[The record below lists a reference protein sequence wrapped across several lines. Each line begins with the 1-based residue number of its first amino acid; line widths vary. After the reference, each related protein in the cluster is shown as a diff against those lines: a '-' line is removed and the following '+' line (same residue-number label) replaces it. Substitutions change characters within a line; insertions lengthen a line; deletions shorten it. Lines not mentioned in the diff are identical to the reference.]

1 MSKARR
7 LLDDCFLHDRD
18 RLRHADAL
26 RLLDERLEPVAGI
39 EEVLLAEALGRVLA
53 EDVCAPRPIPAF
65 TNSAIDGYAFAH
77 ASLKDDATRLRLAG
91 RAAAGHAP
99 VSALK
104 AGEAARIFTGAV
116 MPEGA
121 DSCIMQ
127 EDVEVEGEF
136 VVVPPG
142 LKPGANTRKAGEDL
156 QEGEPAARTGARL
169 RPQELAAIAST
180 GRDRIRC
187 FRPLRVALVSTG
199 DEIVRPGAPLAH
211 GQVYDSNH
219 VLLLSLLQTVAAE
232 TVDFGV
238 LPDDADA
245 VRNAVGRAAEECD
258 VILST
263 GGASRGEADHI
274 VSTIQE
280 LGTLHA
286 WQIAVKPGRPLAV
299 GQIGDTVFFG
309 LPGNPVAVFVTFLLY
324 ARPMLAKLQGANWHE
339 PRRFPLPAGF
349 AMPKKKADRREFWRG
364 WIEEGAG
371 RPVLRKFA
379 RDGSALI
386 SGLRWAEGL
395 IEVAEEVTEV
405 RPGDILSFIPFTEF
419 GLPPR

>member
-1 MSKARR
+1 MTQARR

-26 RLLDERLEPVAGI
+26 ALMDARLKPIAGI
-39 EEVLLAEALGRVLA
+39 EDVALAAGLGRVLA
-53 EDVCAPRPIPAF
+53 EDVIAPRPIPAF
-65 TNSAIDGYAFAH
+65 TNSAVDGYAFAH
-77 ASLKDDATRLRLAG
+77 GSLGPGPTKLRLTG

-99 VSALK
+99 ASALGP
-104 AGEAARIFTGAV
+104 GEAARIFTGAV

-127 EDVEVEGEF
+127 EDVEVAGDV

-142 LKPGANTRKAGEDL
+142 LKAGANTRKAGEDL
-156 QEGEPAARTGARL
+156 QAGEPAARAGARL

-180 GRDRIRC
+180 GHDRIRC
-187 FRPLRVALVSTG
+187 YRRLRVALVSTG
-199 DEIVRPGAPLAH
+199 DEIVRPGAALAH

-219 VLLLSLLQTVAAE
+219 ALLLALLQTVAAD
-232 TVDFGV
+232 TVDYGV
-238 LPDDADA
+238 LPDDAA
-245 VRNAVGRAAEECD
+245 VVHDAVGRAAGDCD

-274 VSTIQE
+274 VSTIQDM
-280 LGTLHA
+280 GTLHA

-324 ARPMLAKLQGANWHE
+324 ARPMLARLQGAAWHE

-349 AMPKKKADRREFWRG
+349 AMPKKKPDRREFWRG
-364 WIEEGAG
+364 WIEHEAG
-371 RPVLRKFA
+371 RPVLKKFA

-386 SGLRWAEGL
+386 SGLRQAEGL
-395 IEVAEEVTEV
+395 IEVAEHVTEV
-405 RPGDILSFIPFTEF
+405 KPGDPLDFIPFTEF

>member
-1 MSKARR
+1 MSQPRR

-18 RLRHADAL
+18 RLRHAEAL
-26 RLLDERLEPVAGI
+26 KLMDERLAPVAAI
-39 EEVLLAEALGRVLA
+39 EEVALVAGLGRVLA
-53 EDVCAPRPIPAF
+53 EDVIAPRPIPAF
-65 TNSAIDGYAFAH
+65 ANSAVDGYAFAH
-77 ASLKDDATRLRLAG
+77 ASLGPEPTRLKLAG

-99 VSALK
+99 ASALR

-136 VVVPPG
+136 VIVPPG

-156 QEGEPAARTGARL
+156 QAGEFAARTGTRL

-187 FRPLRVALVSTG
+187 YRPLKVALVSTG
-199 DEIVRPGAPLAH
+199 DEIVRPGAPLGH

-219 VLLLSLLQTVAAE
+219 MLLLGLLQTVAAE
-232 TVDFGV
+232 AIDYGI
-238 LPDDADA
+238 LPDDAAA
-245 VRNAVGRAAEECD
+245 VRRAVGRAAGECD

-280 LGTLHA
+280 MGTLHA
-286 WQIAVKPGRPLAV
+286 WQIAVKPGRPLAM
-299 GQIGDTVFFG
+299 GQIGDCIFFG

-324 ARPMLAKLQGANWHE
+324 ARPMLARLQGAEWRE
-339 PRRFPLPAGF
+339 PRRFSLPAGF
-349 AMPKKKADRREFWRG
+349 ALAKKKPDRREFWRG
-364 WIEEGAG
+364 WIEDEAG
-371 RPVLRKFA
+371 HPVLRKFA

-386 SGLRWAEGL
+386 SGLRQAEGL
-395 IEVAEEVTEV
+395 IEVVEEVTEV
-405 RPGDILSFIPFTEF
+405 KPGDPLSFIPFTEF

>member
-1 MSKARR
+1 MTQRR

-26 RLLDERLEPVAGI
+26 KLLDERLEAVTGI
-39 EEVLLAEALGRVLA
+39 EDVALDTAIGRVLA
-53 EDVCAPRPIPAF
+53 EDIVAPRPIPAF
-65 TNSAIDGYAFAH
+65 TNSAVDGYAFAH
-77 ASLKDDATRLRLAG
+77 ASLGSDPTRLRLTG
-91 RAAAGHAP
+91 RAAAGHATAEQLGP
-99 VSALK
+99 
-104 AGEAARIFTGAV
+104 GEAARIFTGAV

-127 EDVEVEGEF
+127 EDVEVAGEF
-136 VVVPPG
+136 VVLPPG

-156 QEGEPAARTGARL
+156 RAGEIAAIAGARL

-187 FRPLRVALVSTG
+187 YRRLRVALVSTG
-199 DEIVRPGAPLAH
+199 DEIVRPGESLAH

-219 VLLLSLLQTVAAE
+219 ALLLGLLHTVAAE
-232 TVDFGV
+232 TVDYGV
-238 LPDDADA
+238 LPDDAAA
-245 VRNAVGRAAEECD
+245 VRDAVGRAAVECN
-258 VILST
+258 VVLST

-274 VSTIQE
+274 VSTIQD

-324 ARPMLAKLQGANWHE
+324 ARPMLARLQGANWHE

-349 AMPKKKADRREFWRG
+349 AMPKKKPDRREFWRG
-364 WIEEGAG
+364 WIEEEAG

-386 SGLRWAEGL
+386 SGLRQAEGL
-395 IEVAEEVTEV
+395 IEVAEEVTNV
-405 RPGDILSFIPFTEF
+405 NPGDTLNFIPFTEF

>member
-1 MSKARR
+1 MNQARR

-65 TNSAIDGYAFAH
+65 TNSAVDGYAFAH
-77 ASLKDDATRLRLAG
+77 RSLGPEPTRLRLTG

-99 VSALK
+99 VAALEP
-104 AGEAARIFTGAV
+104 GEAARIFTGAV

-156 QEGEPAARTGARL
+156 QEGEAAASGGARL

-187 FRPLRVALVSTG
+187 YRPLRVALVSTG

-232 TVDFGV
+232 TVDYGV

-245 VRNAVGRAAEECD
+245 VRDAVGRAAEECD
-258 VILST
+258 VVLST

-299 GQIGDTVFFG
+299 GQIGDCIFFG

-324 ARPMLAKLQGANWHE
+324 ARPMLARLQGARWHE

-364 WIEEGAG
+364 WIEQEAG

-386 SGLRWAEGL
+386 SGLRRAEGL

-405 RPGDILSFIPFTEF
+405 SPGDTLSFIPFTEF

>member
-1 MSKARR
+1 MNQRR

-26 RLLDERLEPVAGI
+26 KLLDERLEAVAGI
-39 EEVLLAEALGRVLA
+39 EDVALDGAIGRVLA
-53 EDVCAPRPIPAF
+53 EDIVAPRPIPAF
-65 TNSAIDGYAFAH
+65 TNSAVDGYAFAH
-77 ASLKDDATRLRLAG
+77 ASLGRDATRLRLTG
-91 RAAAGHAP
+91 RAAAGHATAEP
-99 VSALK
+99 LGP
-104 AGEAARIFTGAV
+104 GEAARIFTGAV
-116 MPEGA
+116 MPQGA

-127 EDVEVEGEF
+127 EDVEVDGDF
-136 VVVPPG
+136 VVLPPG

-156 QEGEPAARTGARL
+156 QAGEVAAHAGARL

-180 GRDRIRC
+180 GHDRIRC
-187 FRPLRVALVSTG
+187 YRRLRIALVSTG
-199 DEIVRPGAPLAH
+199 DEIVRPGSRLAH

-219 VLLLSLLQTVAAE
+219 ALLLGLVHTVGAE
-232 TVDFGV
+232 AVDYGV
-238 LPDDADA
+238 LPDDAGA
-245 VRNAVGRAAEECD
+245 VRDAVGRAAETCD

-280 LGTLHA
+280 MGTLHA

-299 GQIGDTVFFG
+299 GQIGETVFFG

-324 ARPMLAKLQGANWHE
+324 ARPMLARLQGAEWHE

-349 AMPKKKADRREFWRG
+349 AIRKKKPDRREFWRG
-364 WIEEGAG
+364 WIEEEAG
-371 RPVLRKFA
+371 HPVLRKFA

-386 SGLRWAEGL
+386 SGLRQAEGL
-395 IEVAEEVTEV
+395 IEVAEEVTNVE
-405 RPGDILSFIPFTEF
+405 PGDTLNFIPFTEF

>member
-1 MSKARR
+1 MSRPR

-18 RLRHADAL
+18 RLRHAEAL
-26 RLLDERLEPVAGI
+26 QLMDERLNIVAGI
-39 EEVLLAEALGRVLA
+39 EEVALTAGLGRVLA
-53 EDVCAPRPIPAF
+53 EDVIAPRPIPAF
-65 TNSAIDGYAFAH
+65 ANSAVDGYAFAH
-77 ASLKDDATRLRLAG
+77 ASLGPEPTRLKLAG

-99 VSALK
+99 ASALR

-136 VVVPPG
+136 VIVPPG
-142 LKPGANTRKAGEDL
+142 LKPGANTRMAGEDL
-156 QEGEPAARTGARL
+156 KAGELAARTGTRL
-169 RPQELAAIAST
+169 RPQELSAIAST
-180 GRDRIRC
+180 GRHRIRC
-187 FRPLRVALVSTG
+187 YRPLKIALVSTG
-199 DEIVRPGAPLAH
+199 DEIVRPGAPLGH

-219 VLLLSLLQTVAAE
+219 MLLLGLLQTVAAE
-232 TVDFGV
+232 AVDYGI
-238 LPDDADA
+238 LPDDAAA
-245 VRNAVGRAAEECD
+245 VRRAVGRAAGECD

-280 LGTLHA
+280 MGTLHA
-286 WQIAVKPGRPLAV
+286 WQIAVKPGRPLAM
-299 GQIGDTVFFG
+299 GQIGDCIFFG

-324 ARPMLAKLQGANWHE
+324 ARPMLARLQGAEWRE
-339 PRRFPLPAGF
+339 PRRFSLPAGF
-349 AMPKKKADRREFWRG
+349 ALAKKKPDRREFWRG
-364 WIEEGAG
+364 WIEDEDG
-371 RPVLRKFA
+371 RLVLKKFA

-386 SGLRWAEGL
+386 SGLRQAEGL

-405 RPGDILSFIPFTEF
+405 KRGDTLSFIPFTEF